1 MSAVHWFRGGQ
12 WYQVNKVN
20 ACVRIYKGDQAQQG
34 YVIERVRDRRLG
46 GRVPG
51 EVCGAAARLL
61 AFLSSYPIVPEHPPC
76 SRIGMVTRLGYAQ
89 WLIQS
94 RWKSPEST
102 MVYTRNNPE
111 DA

>member
-1 MSAVHWFRGGQ
+1 MPAFESTKAIRPNRGTLL
-12 WYQVNKVN
+12 N
-20 ACVRIYKGDQAQQG
+20 AYATDAW
-34 YVIERVRDRRLG
+34 G